1 MKNLL
6 ILLMAL
12 LMSGATESV
21 CAQTVT
27 KEHMKMAKK
36 AAKAKE
42 KEGWK
47 VSGGGMPIVS
57 QMAESYA
64 MRAMRNDDGDKKYV
78 FATQA
83 APGSFY
89 AAAKAQALSNA
100 KTEIASMLESE
111 MAGII
116 ENQLANEAINR
127 EEAESANKTLQNS
140 KQLISAKLGK
150 IITVCEWYRELPN
163 KGVEV
168 ELTIACDFNT
178 AEKQARKVLRE
189 ELLKESAALSES
201 VDKILS
207 R

>member
-1 MKNLL
+1 MKYLMV
-6 ILLMAL
+6 LLMAL
-12 LMSGATESV
+12 LMSGAVGSV

-36 AAKAKE
+36 AAKAKD

-64 MRAMRNDDGDKKYV
+64 MQEMRNDDGDKKYV
-78 FATQA
+78 FATQT
-83 APGSFY
+83 APGKFY
-89 AAAKAQALSNA
+89 SAAKAQALANA
-100 KTEIASMLESE
+100 KTEIASKLESE

-116 ENQLANEAINR
+116 ENKLANDAINS
-127 EEAESANKTLQNS
+127 EDAESVNQTLQNS

-168 ELTIACDFNT
+168 EITIACDFDIV
-178 AEKQARKVLRE
+178 EKQARKVLRE
-189 ELLKESAALSES
+189 ELLKKSAALGES
-201 VDKILS
+201 IDEILS